1 MRIGV
6 GLILSEILLFDWPEK
21 RFLENI
27 WLKRIERSFLN
38 EENWKKN
45 VSKENLEPKIHFKT
59 FSNKKSTAGN
69 KRIIIF
75 VRLKEWSG

>member
-1 MRIGV
+1 MR
-6 GLILSEILLFDWPEK
+6 K
-21 RFLENI
+21 
-27 WLKRIERSFLN
+27 IE
-38 EENWKKN
+38 KKN